1 MGHSRLGQLPR
12 TKKWVALVQTVV
24 TAAGV
29 PRVAVAVLDAAEREL
44 SGAHKD
50 AGLVEAVRLLL
61 LLPVAARADDFAADL
76 RGRGVDV
83 DDAPGLMDV
92 LGAVAR
98 RLDAA
103 TPGNRGRTDLGEMA
117 QAALGESVIA
127 VVGGR
132 LNTLF
137 GPAPA
142 TPRPSACSSRTAGS
156 GPVSWPTPPA

>member
-83 DDAPGLMDV
+83 DDAHGLMDV
-92 LGAVAR
+92 LGAVAAGWTPPPR
-98 RLDAA
+98 ATAA
-103 TPGNRGRTDLGEMA
+103 
-117 QAALGESVIA
+117 
-127 VVGGR
+127 
-132 LNTLF
+132 
-137 GPAPA
+137 GPTSARW
-142 TPRPSACSSRTAGS
+142 PRPPSASPSSRSSAAG
-156 GPVSWPTPPA
+156 